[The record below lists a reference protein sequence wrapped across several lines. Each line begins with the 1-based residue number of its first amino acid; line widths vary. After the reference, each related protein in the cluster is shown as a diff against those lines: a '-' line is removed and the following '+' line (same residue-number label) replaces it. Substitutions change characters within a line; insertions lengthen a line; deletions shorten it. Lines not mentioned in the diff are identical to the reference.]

1 MSIPENRLPA
11 VRRILVS
18 NLPLPTTLSTVAKAE
33 PAVEVTS
40 EDLSSVPILDGNYC
54 KISILNHKSVPA
66 STAGQSVSQQQ
77 LTQQLPPPHRT
88 RLISSQR
95 ETRTRRRAWGRD
107 CVARRRKHLLPRYR
121 AWIYYLH
128 RKHTTILSH
137 LPCNPPTSS
146 LMCASTGQ
154 SQLTT

>member
-11 VRRILVS
+11 VRRILAS
-18 NLPLPTTLSTVAKAE
+18 NLPLPITLLTVPEAE

-40 EDLSSVPILDGNYC
+40 EDLSSVPILDGNYA

-66 STAGQSVSQQQ
+66 STAGQSVSPSRSP
-77 LTQQLPPPHRT
+77 TPHQT
-88 RLISSQR
+88 RLIPSQR

-121 AWIYYLH
+121 AWIHHLH
-128 RKHTTILSH
+128 RRHTTILF
-137 LPCNPPTSS
+137 PSS
-146 LMCASTGQ
+146 TQPTGQ
-154 SQLTT
+154 PANVC